1 MPKIKTRKVASK
13 RFKVT
18 GTGKLVHRVQGARHL
33 RRKKDKRRQR
43 RQDRQVELE
52 KAMVKHVK
60 VYVHRDKRKRA

>member
-1 MPKIKTRKVASK
+1 MPKLKTRKVARK

-43 RQDRQVELE
+43 RQDRQVALQP
-52 KAMVKHVK
+52 AMVRHVRQ
-60 VYVHRDKRKRA
+60 YVENS